1 LYIKIAVKDMWGSKT
16 KQSKAIKKWHYKAM
30 LVDPR
35 KVEITIIW
43 AETPQTYESQES
55 LGNMASNSKT
65 EESTVIANANIQDA
79 EKRVKKVEPKFEI
92 TESLDVTGSDPKIE
106 ESNTVEKQD
115 FDEADDDLENI
126 ETISDP
132 LESNIPNGQGEACF
146 KGIVRTLTN
155 VEAAAEQ
162 ASEISSSE
170 TAETLKTTDEVETP
184 ETYPLLPN
192 SEWDKVEA
200 QAESETMA
208 DLETPEQNLESM
220 APACS
225 TAPNSTATVEGLKG
239 GESMGMEVTDVYE
252 PENCE
257 LAATEKESLNIR
269 FLRVLE
275 KTRSK
280 WYNDKQLVKIV
291 QKMEKGKNLKRKEFD
306 RVYTH
311 IRTYCGYN

>member
-1 LYIKIAVKDMWGSKT
+1 MWGSKT

-43 AETPQTYESQES
+43 AEMPETYESQES

-92 TESLDVTGSDPKIE
+92 TESFDVTGSDPKIE

-115 FDEADDDLENI
+115 FDEADDDLKNI
-126 ETISDP
+126 ETISE
-132 LESNIPNGQGEACF
+132 LVESNIPNWRGAACF
-146 KGIVRTLTN
+146 KEFVRTLTN
-155 VEAAAEQ
+155 VEAAAKQ

-170 TAETLKTTDEVETP
+170 TGETLETTEEIETL
-184 ETYPLLPN
+184 ETYPLLSN
-192 SEWDKVEA
+192 SKWDKVEA

-208 DLETPEQNLESM
+208 DLEAPEQNLESM

-239 GESMGMEVTDVYE
+239 GESMGMEVTDVHE
-252 PENCE
+252 PENCDCE

-311 IRTYCGYN
+311 IRTHCGYN

>member
-1 LYIKIAVKDMWGSKT
+1 MWGSKT

-35 KVEITIIW
+35 KVDITIIW
-43 AETPQTYESQES
+43 AEMPETYESQES
-55 LGNMASNSKT
+55 LGDMASNSKT
-65 EESTVIANANIQDA
+65 EESTVITNANIQAA
-79 EKRVKKVEPKFEI
+79 EESVKKAEPKFEI
-92 TESLDVTGSDPKIE
+92 TEDFDATGSDPKTE
-106 ESNTVEKQD
+106 ESNIVEKQD

-126 ETISDP
+126 ETISEP
-132 LESNIPNGQGEACF
+132 LESNILNGQGTASF

-155 VEAAAEQ
+155 LETAEQ
-162 ASEISSSE
+162 ASQISMSE
-170 TAETLKTTDEVETP
+170 TAEPLKTNDEAETP
-184 ETYPLLPN
+184 VTYPLLPN
-192 SEWDKVEA
+192 AEWDRVEA

-208 DLETPEQNLESM
+208 DLETPEQKPELM

-225 TAPNSTATVEGLKG
+225 TAPNSTATVENLKG
-239 GESMGMEVTDVYE
+239 GESRGMEVTEIYE
-252 PENCE
+252 QENCGCE
-257 LAATEKESLNIR
+257 LVATERESLNIR